1 MEHGKHQH
9 KVSNKTASD
18 PDAKPA
24 HDEVAKEAYALYE
37 KEGHPQGHDKQNGL
51 AAEAASVK
59 EVLEDSSARRVAV
72 FGAGIA
78 GLSAAHE
85 LVRRGYRVNVYE
97 SESEAGGFFRSAR
110 MPRMGNLP
118 TEYSWHGMGPW
129 YHNLFDLLKQIPF
142 DESGSI
148 YDKALSRPIAFGIF
162 PDAGKAE
169 FFDRGL
175 RSIPRMFRFSTWEW
189 LKWSW
194 LMLKTWGANIRSQEK
209 YSRLNAAQQW
219 KPLLSEQGYKTWRSC
234 FGPWI
239 GSDWTKASLHH
250 AGQFFRKQLI
260 SQPRHLHPADDQG
273 PAWSQGAR
281 DGWLLLRGPSSEYWF
296 DRWIK
301 DLKQRGVSFS
311 WNERLERL
319 LFDDGKISGG
329 CLESGTVVSADLYI
343 LATNPFA
350 AAEIIARTPD
360 LERQEELRLFKPL
373 IQDGPHIQVS
383 FRIGFAEPIKFPRAR
398 TAVVVADSEFNL
410 TLFADEQAWSA
421 GVDLGQNIKSLW
433 TGTSCVG
440 TVPGR
445 LFHLPVSKCTKE
457 QFLVEVK
464 TQIMS
469 CQSLNVLIKEAND
482 GRGLVEF
489 EIAQIEVW
497 HEWTFS
503 PEGIRSPQPKWVTSM
518 NTQPYLPSQVTPI
531 SNLILA
537 GAHTRTE
544 ADVWSIEGAVESG
557 RRAARAIDST
567 VKVISQYKP
576 WWLRIISSL
585 DDFCYRVGAPHVL
598 DLLLVLLSASAAAII
613 FWMLI

>member
-1 MEHGKHQH
+1 MNTLLSTEHSTLGSRAP
-9 KVSNKTASD
+9 V
-18 PDAKPA
+18 
-24 HDEVAKEAYALYE
+24 
-37 KEGHPQGHDKQNGL
+37 KEG
-51 AAEAASVK
+51 
-59 EVLEDSSARRVAV
+59 LEDSSARHVAI

-97 SESEAGGFFRSAR
+97 SGSEAGGFFRSAR
-110 MPRMGNLP
+110 MPRTGNLP

-142 DESGSI
+142 DDSGSV
-148 YDKALSRPIAFGIF
+148 YEKALSRPIAFGIF

-175 RSIPRMFRFSTWEW
+175 RSIPRMFRISTWEW

-194 LMLKTWGANIRSQEK
+194 LMLKTWSANVRSQEK
-209 YSRLNAAQQW
+209 YSRLNAAEQW
-219 KPLLSEQGYKTWRSC
+219 QPLLSEQGYKTWRSC

-273 PAWSQGAR
+273 PAWSHGAG
-281 DGWLLLRGPSSEYWF
+281 DGWLLLRGPSSEFWF

-301 DLKQRGVSFS
+301 DLEHRGVSFS

-319 LFDDGKISGG
+319 HLDDDRISGG
-329 CLESGTVVSADLYI
+329 WLESGTVVSADLYI

-350 AAEIIARTPD
+350 AAEIIARTPE

-383 FRIGFAEPIKFPRAR
+383 FRIGFAEPIKFPRER

-410 TLFADEQAWSA
+410 TLFAEEQAWSA
-421 GVDLGQNIKSLW
+421 NVDLGRNLKSLW

-445 LFHLPVSKCTKE
+445 LFQLPVSKCTKE
-457 QFLVEVK
+457 QFLAEVK
-464 TQIMS
+464 IQIMS
-469 CQSLNVLIKEAND
+469 CQSLNELIKEANG
-482 GRGLVEF
+482 GRGLAEF
-489 EIAQIEVW
+489 EIAKIEVW

-531 SNLILA
+531 SNLFLA

-567 VKVISQYKP
+567 VQVISQHKP

-585 DDFCYRVGAPHVL
+585 DDVCYRVGAPHVL
-598 DLLLVLLSASAAAII
+598 DLLLVVLSASAAATILGL
-613 FWMLI
+613 LIESQAFAEALIAGFYHLGLLSP